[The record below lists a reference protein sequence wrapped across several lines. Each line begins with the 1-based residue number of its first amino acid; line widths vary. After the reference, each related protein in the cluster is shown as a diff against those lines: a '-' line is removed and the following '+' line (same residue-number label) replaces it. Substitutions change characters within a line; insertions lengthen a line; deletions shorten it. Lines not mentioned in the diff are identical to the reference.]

1 MEKTLESEFVGK
13 FVGPNKIVSIEITE
27 VILPS
32 SARVF
37 ELTYENGYK
46 ELFPEKGLVI
56 VISDEAKDFNHIRDA
71 RVDVMVPEILGI
83 IKEYDI
89 PFDQFT
95 HLMTKVAFQLQQ
107 HFNRANAILWH
118 GDAKTYVPGVDTMGS
133 LTLLEAERVNLREK
147 PNEDAG

>member
-13 FVGPNKIVSIEITE
+13 FVGPNKITAIEITE
-27 VILPS
+27 VVLAS

-37 ELTYENGYK
+37 EVIYETGHK
-46 ELFPEKGLVI
+46 ELFPEKGLMA

-71 RVDVMVPEILGI
+71 RVDLMVPEILGI

-89 PFDQFT
+89 PFEQFT

-118 GDAKTYVPGVDTMGS
+118 GDSKMYIPGVDTMDS
-133 LTLLEAERVNLREK
+133 LTLLEAERINLREK
-147 PNEDAG
+147 PNEDAD